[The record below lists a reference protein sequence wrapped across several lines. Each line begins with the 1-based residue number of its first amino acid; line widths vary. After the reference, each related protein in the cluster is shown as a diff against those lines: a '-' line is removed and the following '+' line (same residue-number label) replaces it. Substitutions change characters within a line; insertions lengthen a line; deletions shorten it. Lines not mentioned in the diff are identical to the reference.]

1 MFKILRSSALSLL
14 VLFGLNQQTHAQA
27 CSVKNLTV
35 KVNSITSTANSC
47 VINADITWIQ
57 DANSGNKF
65 SNVHI
70 WTSTN
75 YPTTLI
81 KYSKPATAAEL
92 ANSLGTIVV
101 NNPSSATPTLNNK
114 YPVDNS
120 VKMVGMSAATKIVRT
135 ANYPSAG
142 LDSFRV
148 SNVTLTL
155 SGTNSCASSF
165 ILKGDVWS
173 SQANTDQTVQCAN
186 ANGTFTTTDV
196 TIDGLIMCTNP
207 RQFQL
212 FVATASQ
219 TPVDFTYA
227 VYEDVDNS
235 GSYSVLDVLVGSG
248 SGSTISTSRF
258 TSPPVTYVGYPTRNL
273 TIVVKVAGNPVAATG
288 ILTSGCALPVKYKNF
303 EATRESSSLVNL
315 KWTTTSEQNNTG
327 FEIQRKDG
335 NGSFRTIQFVNSKS
349 KDGQSS
355 IELNYT
361 FRDQNVYEGMTQY
374 RFVQVDFDG
383 HRALSTI
390 AVVSGKKGTGT
401 TVLIYPNPSVNGN
414 STIVFNNSDQKDLYI
429 TDMSGRIIR
438 TASNL
443 SGNSY
448 QLNGLKSGL
457 YILKIINQHS
467 NEIIT
472 EKISSR

>member
-1 MFKILRSSALSLL
+1 MFKILRLSSLALL
-14 VLFGLNQQTHAQA
+14 VLLGLNQKSHAQA
-27 CSVKNLTV
+27 CAVKNLTV

-75 YPTTLI
+75 YPSTLI
-81 KYSKPATAAEL
+81 KYTKPPTAAEL
-92 ANSLGTIVV
+92 ANSLGTIVI

-120 VKMVGMSAATKIVRT
+120 VKMVGMSAATQLSRT

-155 SGTNSCASSF
+155 SGTNSCAGTF

-196 TIDGLIMCTNP
+196 SISGMINCTTP

-219 TPVDFTYA
+219 TPVAFTYS
-227 VYEDVDNS
+227 VYADVDNS
-235 GSYSVLDVLVGSG
+235 GSYSVLDELVYSG
-248 SGSTISTSRF
+248 SGSTISSTRYTSAPI
-258 TSPPVTYVGYPTRNL
+258 SYVGYPTRNL
-273 TIVVKVAGNPVAATG
+273 TIVVNVSGNPVAATG
-288 ILTSGCALPVKYKNF
+288 IITSGCALPVKYKNF
-303 EATRESSSLVNL
+303 EATRESSSIVNL
-315 KWTTTSEQNNTG
+315 KWTTTWEQNNTG
-327 FEIQRKDG
+327 FEVQRKDG
-335 NGSFRTIQFVNSKS
+335 NGDFRTIQFVKSRS

-355 IELNYT
+355 VELNYT
-361 FRDQNVYEGMTQY
+361 FQDQNVFEGMSQY
-374 RFVQVDFDG
+374 RFAQVDMDG
-383 HRALSTI
+383 HKALSTI
-390 AVVSGKKGTGT
+390 AVVNGKKGSAT
-401 TVLIYPNPSVNGN
+401 TVLIYPNPAANGN
-414 STIVFNNSDQKDLYI
+414 TTIIFNNTDQKDLYI

-438 TASNL
+438 TVSNL
-443 SGNSY
+443 NGNTY
-448 QLNGLKSGL
+448 QLTGLKSGL
-457 YILKIINQHS
+457 YILKVLNQRS
-467 NEIIT
+467 NEFIT
-472 EKISSR
+472 EKITAK

>member
-1 MFKILRSSALSLL
+1 MFKILRLSSLSLL
-14 VLFGLNQQTHAQA
+14 VLLGLNQKSHAQA
-27 CSVKNLTV
+27 CAVRNLTV
-35 KVNSITSTANSC
+35 KVNSITSSASSC

-75 YPTTLI
+75 YPSTLI
-81 KYSKPATAAEL
+81 KYTKPPTAAEL

-101 NNPSSATPTLNNK
+101 NNPGTATPTLNNK

-120 VKMVGMSAATKIVRT
+120 VKMVGMSAATKLFKT
-135 ANYPSAG
+135 SNYPSVG

-155 SGTNSCASSF
+155 SGTNSCASTF

-196 TIDGLIMCTNP
+196 TISGLITCSNP

-219 TPVDFTYA
+219 TPVDFTYS
-227 VYEDVDNS
+227 VYADVDNS
-235 GSYSVLDVLVGSG
+235 GSYSALDVLVGTG
-248 SGSTISTSRF
+248 SGSTISSARF
-258 TSPPVTYVGYPTRNL
+258 NSALVSYVGYPTRNL
-273 TIVVKVAGNPVAATG
+273 TIVVNVTGNPVAATG
-288 ILTSGCALPVKYKNF
+288 IITSGCALPVKYKNF

-315 KWTTTSEQNNTG
+315 KWTTTWEQNNTG
-327 FEIQRKDG
+327 FEVQRKDG
-335 NGSFRTIQFVNSKS
+335 NGSFRTIQFVKSKS

-355 IELNYT
+355 IDLTYT
-361 FRDQNVYEGMTQY
+361 FKDQNVFEGMTQY
-374 RFVQVDFDG
+374 RFAQIDLDG
-383 HRALSTI
+383 HKALSTI
-390 AVVSGKKGTGT
+390 AVVNGKKGAGA
-401 TVLIYPNPSVNGN
+401 TVLVYPNPAVNGT
-414 STIVFNNSDQKDLYI
+414 STIVFNNSEQKDLYL

-438 TASNL
+438 TVSNHP
-443 SGNSY
+443 GNTY
-448 QLNGLKSGL
+448 QLNGLKSGV
-457 YILKIINQHS
+457 YILKVINQRS
-467 NEIIT
+467 NEIII
-472 EKISSR
+472 EKITSK